1 MNARREYRVV
11 EETRGDGSSKF
22 KVEYRNNQNA
32 HWLQL
37 TIRDTLDMAIDSIA
51 KIKRELVV
59 SKTVVY
65 VE

>member
-22 KVEYRNNQNA
+22 RVEYRNNENA
-32 HWLQL
+32 HWLQV
-37 TIRDTLDMAIDSIA
+37 TVRDSLDMAIESIA
-51 KIKRELVV
+51 TMKRETVV

-65 VE
+65 AE